1 MVAHPIKETIMQ
13 LTRTSEKLSRTIL
26 FNAERGEIPFT
37 PPTDSGY
44 FSLILIRSGEGTL
57 TVSSQTGEVLTYT
70 VTDDGPMALCLRDGE
85 TVIGSLD
92 NGDVYNMV
100 FSPTFINVNMRPAVM
115 EQGVYEVLAETY
127 HLFRLA
133 PFMETHTELKR
144 IDMTEEQMDAY
155 FRICDA
161 AVGAMEEDDPDKCW
175 SCRIRA
181 NFMDILTGLEAQ
193 YTHKIEAKRDNS
205 LTFTTY
211 RNIVIRIHGD
221 LMHPCRIEEVCRHFG
236 VNKNKL
242 QVIFRR
248 YSGLSY
254 YDFIKD
260 ARLKRAQSYL
270 AFTDLKLSEIAFRL
284 GFSTEQHFYR
294 FFKRET
300 GEAPADFRRSTVKG
314 RKDAFARLSMVA
326 EGDPGCYAV
335 RK

>member
-1 MVAHPIKETIMQ
+1 MQ
-13 LTRTSEKLSRTIL
+13 LTRTSDKLKRTIL
-26 FNAERGEIPFT
+26 FNAERRESTFV
-37 PPTDSGY
+37 PPIDSGY
-44 FSLILIRSGEGTL
+44 FTLILIKSGEGDVTL
-57 TVSSQTGEVLTYT
+57 HCKSGETASFQVSA
-70 VTDDGPMALCLRDGE
+70 PMAICLRDGE
-85 TVIGSLD
+85 TLTCSATDGEPW
-92 NGDVYNMV
+92 NVYNMV
-100 FSPTFINVNMRPAVM
+100 FSPTFINVNMQPAVM

-161 AVGAMEEDDPDKCW
+161 TVAAMEEEDPDKCW

-181 NFMDILTGLEAQ
+181 GLMDILTGLEAQ

-205 LTFTTY
+205 LTFDTY

-221 LMHPCRIEEVCRHFG
+221 LMHPCRIEEVCRSFG

-242 QVIFRR
+242 QVIFRH

-254 YDFIKD
+254 YDFIKE
-260 ARLKRAQSYL
+260 ARVERAQSYL
-270 AFTDLKLSEIAFRL
+270 AFTGLKLSEIAFRL

-294 FFKRET
+294 FFKRES
-300 GEAPADFRRSTVKG
+300 GIAPADFRKMTEAG
-314 RKDAFARLSMVA
+314 RKEAFAKLQMA
-326 EGDPGCYAV
+326 AAGDPGCYAAHE
-335 RK
+335 

>member
-1 MVAHPIKETIMQ
+1 MQ
-13 LTRTSEKLSRTIL
+13 LTRTSDKLKRTIL
-26 FNAERGEIPFT
+26 FNAERREFPFV
-37 PPTDSGY
+37 PPIDSGY
-44 FSLILIRSGEGTL
+44 FTLILFKNGEGDVTL
-57 TVSSQTGEVLTYT
+57 RCKTDETATFHVSA
-70 VTDDGPMALCLRDGE
+70 PMAICLRDGE
-85 TVIGSLD
+85 SMTYSAKD
-92 NGDVYNMV
+92 CEPWDAYNLV
-100 FSPTFINVNMRPAVM
+100 FSPTFINVNMQPAVM

-161 AVGAMEEDDPDKCW
+161 TVAAMEEEDPDKCW

-181 NFMDILTGLEAQ
+181 GLMDILTGLEAQ
-193 YTHKIEAKRDNS
+193 YTHKIESRRDNS
-205 LTFTTY
+205 LTFATY
-211 RNIVIRIHGD
+211 RNIVILIHGD
-221 LMHPCRIEEVCRHFG
+221 LMHPGRIEDVCRIFG

-254 YDFIKD
+254 HDFIKQ
-260 ARLKRAQSYL
+260 ARVERAQSYL
-270 AFTDLKLSEIAFRL
+270 AFTGLKLSEIAFRL

-300 GEAPADFRRSTVKG
+300 GEAPADFRRSTVQG
-314 RKDAFARLSMVA
+314 RKDAFARLAMA
-326 EGDPGCYAV
+326 AAGDPGCYAV
-335 RK
+335 KSN